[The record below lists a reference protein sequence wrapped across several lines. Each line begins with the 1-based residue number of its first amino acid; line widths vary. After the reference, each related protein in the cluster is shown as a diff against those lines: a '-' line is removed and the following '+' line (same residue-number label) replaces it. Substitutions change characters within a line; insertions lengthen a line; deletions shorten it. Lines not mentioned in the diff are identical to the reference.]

1 MQLIVAL
8 VVLESWIA
16 CQDGLEIILKSP
28 LVVWLASRVGD
39 GGVHAT
45 EQV

>member
-8 VVLESWIA
+8 VVLERWIA